1 MKTLKII
8 ALGIVIFL
16 SGPASAQVSVNVN
29 VGGPP
34 LWGPVGYN
42 EIQYYYIPDVESYYD
57 VPSGMFIYYEGGGW
71 VRRSNLPKRYRG
83 YDLYN
88 GYKVVLVDYRG
99 NSPYDNHNAY
109 KNKYKKGYKGG
120 MQKTN
125 GPHPGKGN
133 SNKNYSQ
140 KKSGNSQ
147 NVDHEIKS
155 NNKQHAQPSHKQN
168 KGKGGGKG
176 KNH

>member
-1 MKTLKII
+1 MKLKLIVI
-8 ALGIVIFL
+8 GIVIFL
-16 SGPASAQVSVNVN
+16 SSTASAQVSVNLN

-34 LWGPVGYN
+34 LWGPAGYN
-42 EIQYYYIPDVESYYD
+42 EVQYYYIPDVESYYD
-57 VPSGMFIYYEGGGW
+57 VPSAMFIYSEGGVW
-71 VRRSNLPKRYRG
+71 VRRANLPKRYYG

-125 GPHPGKGN
+125 GLHPRKGN
-133 SNKNYSQ
+133 SNGNYSE
-140 KKSGNSQ
+140 KKSGKNH
-147 NVDHEIKS
+147 NYDYGTKS
-155 NNKQHAQPSHKQN
+155 NNKQNAQPDHKQN
-168 KGKGGGKG
+168 NGNGGGKG
-176 KNH
+176 KNHK